1 MKVKSQSE
9 VTQSCPTLRDPMDC
23 SLPGSSIHGIF
34 QTRVLEWG
42 ALPSLINYYN
52 VLCISVYFFPYL
64 YIFVCM
70 YSHPSV
76 PQHTQRIGS
85 RTHSRYPNPWM
96 LKSHSQLSVSAVP
109 QPWVHSHN
117 SASTDSTPD
126 RVVLYVFIG
135 KKKSACKWT
144 CTVQTCAVQG
154 SSVYIHIYMEV
165 VSAQSCST
173 L

>member
-1 MKVKSQSE
+1 VKLLSHVRLFDTPWTAAYQAPPSMGFSRQE
-9 VTQSCPTLRDPMDC
+9 YWSGVP
-23 SLPGSSIHGIF
+23 
-34 QTRVLEWG
+34 
-42 ALPSLINYYN
+42 LPSLINYYN
-52 VLCISVYFFPYL
+52 VLCISVYLFPYL

-85 RTHSRYPNPWM
+85 RTRSRYPNPWI
-96 LKSHSQLSVSAVP
+96 LKSHSQLSVSAIP

-117 SASTDSTPD
+117 SASADSTPD

-135 KKKSACKWT
+135 KKSVCKWT